1 MIYSL
6 CGTLIH
12 AEPTFVVIECSGVGY
27 KCLTTLNTQRL
38 LPKIGERCTIYTHML
53 VRDDAIELCGFAGQE
68 ELNCFKLLMSISGVG
83 ARLALALLS
92 ELRPEQIAISVSS
105 GDSKTLT
112 RANGVG
118 KKLAERIILELKDK
132 LKLISTTS
140 ASTSSDFVPTPQV
153 TQGNIQKAVGAL
165 AVLGYTS
172 DDVLP
177 FMAGIDPDLSVE
189 EIIKLTLKKI
199 GA

>member
-1 MIYSL
+1 M
-6 CGTLIH
+6 
-12 AEPTFVVIECSGVGY
+12 
-27 KCLTTLNTQRL
+27 
-38 LPKIGERCTIYTHML
+38 
-53 VRDDAIELCGFAGQE
+53 
-68 ELNCFKLLMSISGVG
+68 
-83 ARLALALLS
+83 LS
-92 ELRPEQIAISVSS
+92 ELRPEQIAIAVSS

-132 LKLISTTS
+132 LKLISTIS
-140 ASTSSDFVPTPQV
+140 ASTSSDFVPTPQAA
-153 TQGNIQKAVGAL
+153 QGNIQKAVGAL
-165 AVLGYTS
+165 AVLGYAS

>member
-1 MIYSL
+1 
-6 CGTLIH
+6 
-12 AEPTFVVIECSGVGY
+12 
-27 KCLTTLNTQRL
+27 
-38 LPKIGERCTIYTHML
+38 
-53 VRDDAIELCGFAGQE
+53 
-68 ELNCFKLLMSISGVG
+68 MSISGVG

-92 ELRPEQIAISVSS
+92 ELRPEQIAIAVSS

-165 AVLGYTS
+165 AVLGYAS